1 MNAQVYLI
9 TGYKPNE
16 LGIFSEKHKGIRVIK
31 HCLRSQILQ
40 LVEEGVQWFIISG
53 QPGIEIWAAEEIL
66 TLKEEGYEMKL
77 AVMPPFYEQEERW
90 SEAMKETYQ
99 RILSEADFADFISK
113 RPYQSPLQLKQK
125 NDFLVEKSDG
135 MLLLYDTEQPGTPK
149 YYLQAA
155 SIKNKKVHYPIR
167 FITRYD
173 IEWAA
178 EELRE
183 QDPNYWTK

>member
-1 MNAQVYLI
+1 MQVFLI
-9 TGYKPNE
+9 TGYKPHE
-16 LGIFSEKHKGIRVIK
+16 LGIFSEKHEGIRVIK
-31 HCLRSQILQ
+31 HCIRSQILQ

-53 QPGIEIWAAEEIL
+53 QLGVEIWAAEEIL

-77 AVMPPFYEQEERW
+77 AVLPPFYEQEERW
-90 SEAMKETYQ
+90 SETMKETYQ
-99 RILSEADFADFISK
+99 RILSEADFTDFISK

-125 NDFLVEKSDG
+125 NDFLVDKSDG
-135 MLLLYDTEQPGTPK
+135 ILLLYDTEQPGTPK

-155 SIKNKKVHYPIR
+155 NIKNKRGHYPIR

-173 IEWAA
+173 IESAA

-183 QDPNYWTK
+183 QDPNYWTQG